1 MVQKCNGGRLTLDAI
16 RTTPFHS
23 RTAPLVRGQGWRRWA
38 GYVVPTSYD
47 LIHELEYNAI
57 RGTAALIDVTP
68 LFKYRIRG
76 PGAAPLLDRVVT
88 RDVARCKVGR
98 VLYTPWCDAE
108 GKVLDDGT
116 VTRLEEQ
123 DFRMTSAHPNLRWL
137 HQNAIGFDVEIEDE
151 TEAIA
156 ALSLQGP
163 AAREILMGIAEGE
176 SEADVEK
183 LRFFRATAARLG
195 GIAATVT
202 RTGYTGDLGYEIWV
216 ANERAESLW
225 DLLIDA
231 GAAHGL
237 LPTGLLA
244 MDVARIEAG
253 LLLIDVDYVSA
264 RHALIEQ
271 QKSSPFE
278 LGLGW
283 TVAKEK
289 APFVGQRALEAE
301 RRRSPEWAFR
311 GLVVDWD
318 SLEALFGEVGLP
330 PQLPSAAWRT
340 STPVYDAK
348 GQVGY
353 ATSGCWSPL
362 LKKYLALAHL
372 IGTHA
377 GPGTELELEMTVEHR
392 RKRARATVVE
402 TPFFDPERK
411 RA

>member
-1 MVQKCNGGRLTLDAI
+1 MATRNAVL
-16 RTTPFHS
+16 TTPFHS
-23 RTAPLVRGQGWRRWA
+23 RTAPLVRGEAWRRWA
-38 GYVVPTSYD
+38 GYVVPAAYD
-47 LIHELEYNAI
+47 LIHDLEYAAI

-76 PGAAPLLDRVVT
+76 AGAAALLDRVVT
-88 RDVARCKVGR
+88 RDVRRAKSGQ
-98 VLYTPWCDAE
+98 VLYTPWCDPD

-116 VTRLEEQ
+116 VTRLAED
-123 DFRMTSAHPNLRWL
+123 DFRLTSAHPNLRWL
-137 HQNAIGFDVEIEDE
+137 HQNAVGIEADIDDE
-151 TEAIA
+151 TEAVA

-163 AAREILMGIAEGE
+163 AAREILG
-176 SEADVEK
+176 SVADRDVSK
-183 LRFFRATAARLG
+183 LRFFRATQARLE
-195 GIAATVT
+195 GIPVTIT

-216 ANERAESLW
+216 GNERAEALW
-225 DLLIDA
+225 DLLVTA
-231 GAAHGL
+231 GAPHGL

-264 RHALIEQ
+264 RLALIEA

-278 LGLGW
+278 LNLGW

-301 RRRSPEWAFR
+301 RNGGSTWAFR

-318 SLEALFGEVGLP
+318 SLEALYAEVGIP
-330 PQLPSAAWRT
+330 PQLPTAAWRT
-340 STPVYDAK
+340 STPVYD
-348 GQVGY
+348 GGRQVGY

-372 IGTHA
+372 GSSHA
-377 GPGTELELEMTVEHR
+377 APGTEVEIEVTVEHR
-392 RKRARATVVE
+392 KKRALATVTE

>member
-1 MVQKCNGGRLTLDAI
+1 MTMDVV

-23 RTAPLVRGQGWRRWA
+23 RTAALVRGKTWRRWE
-38 GYVVPTSYD
+38 GYVVPASYD
-47 LIHELEYNAI
+47 LIHDLEYAAI

-76 PGAAPLLDRVVT
+76 PGAAALLDRVVT
-88 RDVARCKVGR
+88 RDVARCKVGQ
-98 VLYTPWCDAE
+98 VLYTPWCDPE

-116 VTRLEEQ
+116 VTRLEKDQ
-123 DFRMTSAHPNLRWL
+123 FRLTSAHPNLRWL
-137 HQNAIGFDVEIEDE
+137 HQNAVGIAVAIEDE
-151 TEAIA
+151 TERTA

-163 AAREILMGIAEGE
+163 AARTILEQV
-176 SEADVEK
+176 ADADFAK
-183 LRFFRATAARLG
+183 LRFFRAKAARLG
-195 GIAATVT
+195 GIPVTVT

-216 ANERAESLW
+216 ANDRAEALW
-225 DLLIDA
+225 DLLIA
-231 GAAHGL
+231 TGAPYGIA
-237 LPTGLLA
+237 PTGLLA

-264 RHALIEQ
+264 RRALIEP

-278 LGLGW
+278 LNLGW
-283 TVAKEK
+283 AVAPEK

-301 RRRSPEWAFR
+301 REHGSSWAFR

-318 SLEALFGEVGLP
+318 SLEELFTEVGLP
-330 PQLPSAAWRT
+330 PQLPTTAWRT
-340 STPVYDAK
+340 STPVYVDGK
-348 GQVGY
+348 QVGY

-372 IGTHA
+372 ESPQA
-377 GPGTELELEMTVEHR
+377 EPGTEVALEITVEHR
-392 RKRARATVVE
+392 RKKARATVVK

>member
-1 MVQKCNGGRLTLDAI
+1 MTSRAI

-23 RTAPLVRGQGWRRWA
+23 RTAPLVRGEAWRRWA
-38 GYVVPTSYD
+38 GYIVPAAYD
-47 LIHELEYNAI
+47 LIHDLEYAAI

-68 LFKYRIRG
+68 LFKYRVRG
-76 PGAAPLLDRVVT
+76 PGAAALLDRVVT
-88 RDVARCKVGR
+88 RDVRRAKAGQ
-98 VLYTPWCDAE
+98 VLYTPWCDPD

-116 VTRLEEQ
+116 VTRLAED
-123 DFRMTSAHPNLRWL
+123 DFRLTSAHPNLRWL
-137 HQNAIGFDVEIEDE
+137 NQNAVGIDADIDDE
-151 TEAIA
+151 TEAVA

-163 AAREILMGIAEGE
+163 AAREILG
-176 SEADVEK
+176 SVADRDVSK
-183 LRFFRATAARLG
+183 LRFFRATAARLD
-195 GIAATVT
+195 GIPVTVT

-216 ANERAESLW
+216 GNDRAEALW
-225 DLLIDA
+225 DLLIAA
-231 GAAHGL
+231 GKPHGL

-264 RHALIEQ
+264 RLALIEA

-278 LGLGW
+278 LNLGW

-301 RRRSPEWAFR
+301 RNGGSSWAFR

-318 SLEALFGEVGLP
+318 SLEALYAEVGLP
-330 PQLPSAAWRT
+330 PQLPTAAWRT
-340 STPVYDAK
+340 STPIFD
-348 GQVGY
+348 GGRQVGY

-362 LKKYLALAHL
+362 LKKYLALAHVGSAWAL
-372 IGTHA
+372 
-377 GPGTELELEMTVEHR
+377 
-392 RKRARATVVE
+392 ATVTE